1 MVISLF
7 VELAVPDRKKIRPQ
21 ILRKSIPKLFPVPV
35 YRGKKVLMKNKHFL
49 FSFMK
54 RICKVLSASSMRAL
68 IHLAFLFYSF
78 VSAFANSLYVCV
90 SKCL

>member
-7 VELAVPDRKKIRPQ
+7 LEFGVPDMKKIPPQ

>member
-35 YRGKKVLMKNKHFL
+35 YREKSIDEKQTFPIFFHEKDVY
-49 FSFMK
+49 
-54 RICKVLSASSMRAL
+54 RVDD
-68 IHLAFLFYSF
+68 
-78 VSAFANSLYVCV
+78 
-90 SKCL
+90 SKFPVDSTINGEF